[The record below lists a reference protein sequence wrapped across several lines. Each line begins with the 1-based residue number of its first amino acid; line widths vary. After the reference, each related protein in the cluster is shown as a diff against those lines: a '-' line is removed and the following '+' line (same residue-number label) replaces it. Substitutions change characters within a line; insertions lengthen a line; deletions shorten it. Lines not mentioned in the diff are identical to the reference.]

1 MGDLKCMHR
10 NVFPSCGVT
19 YLLFFFQSML
29 SIGILKGKEP
39 AGTLPPHKV
48 VEKVTNVNLFTIQVQ
63 FLP

>member
-1 MGDLKCMHR
+1 M
-10 NVFPSCGVT
+10 SCGVT
-19 YLLFFFQSML
+19 HFSFFFQSML

-63 FLP
+63 FLH